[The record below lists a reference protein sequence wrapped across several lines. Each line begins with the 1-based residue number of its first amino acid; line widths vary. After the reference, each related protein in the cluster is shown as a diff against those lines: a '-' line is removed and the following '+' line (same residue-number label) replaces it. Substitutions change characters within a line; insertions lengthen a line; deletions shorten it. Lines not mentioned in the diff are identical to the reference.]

1 MNFRIA
7 MPLEMCANNNVK
19 RTRPVRHERPSGT
32 RWSAGRVITLAVA
45 VCLVLTSCASSKHS
59 SAPASPS
66 PAPNPSTRQTAFAPP
81 LPGTTTAPA
90 SPAAGAGTP
99 LAAEFAELENKL
111 NAKMGIAIS
120 AVGAN
125 PKQLVLGDWTS
136 GPAWSTSKVPLTIT
150 ALREENPPTV
160 TDSMRAAITESDNAA
175 AESIWEKLGDPV
187 TAAHK
192 IEAVLAKYGD
202 PTTVEWRRLR
212 PPFTAFGQTIWS
224 LTNQARFTAAAVCDS
239 SNVPIFTLMAQVESG
254 QSWGLGI
261 IPDTR
266 FKGGWG
272 PSPSGNYLVRQL
284 GVLKMQTG
292 LTAVAV
298 ATEPA
303 SGSFND
309 GTQELTEVSNW
320 LTSHMAELPT
330 GQCDN

>member
-1 MNFRIA
+1 MSPARFETPARYEVARRRQIGWLA
-7 MPLEMCANNNVK
+7 
-19 RTRPVRHERPSGT
+19 S
-32 RWSAGRVITLAVA
+32 RWALAGVISLVV
-45 VCLVLTSCASSKHS
+45 VCLVLTSCVFERHH
-59 SAPASPS
+59 SAPASPP
-66 PAPNPSTRQTAFAPP
+66 PAPNPSVRHSVGPAPP
-81 LPGTTTAPA
+81 PGTTTAPE

-99 LAAEFAELENKL
+99 LAAEFGKLEKKL
-111 NAKMGIAIS
+111 NATMGVVVS
-120 AVGAN
+120 AAGAN
-125 PKQLVLGDWTS
+125 PKQLVLGDWSS

-175 AESIWEKLGDPV
+175 AESIWDKLGDPV

-192 IEAVLAKYGD
+192 VEAVLRKYGD

-239 SNVPIFTLMAQVESG
+239 SNEKIFTLMGQVESG
-254 QSWGLGI
+254 QSWGLGV

-272 PSPSGNYLVRQL
+272 PSPTGNYLVRQL
-284 GVLKMQTG
+284 GVLKTPTG
-292 LTAVAV
+292 LTAVAL

-309 GTQELTEVSNW
+309 GTQELIEVSNW
-320 LTSHMAELPT
+320 LTSHIADLPT
-330 GQCDN
+330 GQCDR